1 MSTHILHCG
10 DIVRA
15 SDSAKN
21 AFECVFEAVA
31 GERVLIVCDDGKA
44 RIGQAF
50 AEGALGLGLWTRL
63 LTLKTSKTSRKEVPL
78 HLSEIIT
85 GKKPDIFVNLLRG
98 FGGETPFRI
107 KLITLETRD
116 KRSRLGHCPGLSLR
130 MLTEGALSLTVEE
143 HRQMQEDAR
152 SLLRALQQT
161 NKVKVV
167 APSGTSLS
175 FSTEGRR
182 FYTDT
187 MIDWRE
193 MKWMNLPTGEVLAA
207 PVEDSLEGKLV
218 CDLAIGGV
226 GAMKKPIELI
236 VEKGIVR
243 KAISEDKRALRQVED
258 ALTTDKWAK
267 TVGEFAFGINPK
279 AKSLEEFLETEKITE
294 TVHIAFGHN
303 LDMPGGRNPS
313 SNHMDFLI
321 AKPTVTIT
329 NSKGETTTILKNG
342 KLHTK

>member
-1 MSTHILHCG
+1 M
-10 DIVRA
+10 
-15 SDSAKN
+15 
-21 AFECVFEAVA
+21 
-31 GERVLIVCDDGKA
+31 LIVCDDEKA
-44 RIGQAF
+44 KIGQAF
-50 AEGALGLGLWTRL
+50 AEGALSQGLWTRL
-63 LTLKTSKTSRKEVPL
+63 LVLKTSRTARNEVPQ

-85 GKKPDIFVNLLRG
+85 SRKPDIFVNLLRG
-98 FGGETPFRI
+98 VGGETPFRI

-116 KRSRLGHCPGLSLR
+116 KRSRLGHCPGVSLE
-130 MLTEGALSLTVEE
+130 MLTKGALSLTVEE
-143 HRQMQEDAR
+143 HRQMQENAR

-161 NKVKVV
+161 STVEVT
-167 APSGTSLS
+167 APSGTSIS

-187 MIDWRE
+187 IIDWRE

-226 GAMKKPIELI
+226 GALKKSVELV
-236 VEKGIVR
+236 VEKGTVR
-243 KAISEDKRALRQVED
+243 KAISEDKKALRHVED
-258 ALTTDKWAK
+258 ALTTDKWARS
-267 TVGEFAFGINPK
+267 VGEFAFGMNPK

-313 SNHMDFLI
+313 GNHMDFLI
-321 AKPTVTIT
+321 SKPTVTIT
-329 NSKGETTTILKNG
+329 NSKGETSTILKNG
-342 KLHTK
+342 KLQTK

>member
-1 MSTHILHCG
+1 M
-10 DIVRA
+10 
-15 SDSAKN
+15 
-21 AFECVFEAVA
+21 
-31 GERVLIVCDDGKA
+31 LIVCDDEKA
-44 RIGQAF
+44 KIGQAF
-50 AEGALGLGLWTRL
+50 AEGALSQGLWTRL
-63 LTLKTSKTSRKEVPL
+63 LVLKTSRTARNEVPQ

-85 GKKPDIFVNLLRG
+85 SRKPDIFVNLLRG
-98 FGGETPFRI
+98 VGGETPFRI

-116 KRSRLGHCPGLSLR
+116 KRSRLGHCPGVSLE
-130 MLTEGALSLTVEE
+130 MLTNGALSLTVEE
-143 HRQMQEDAR
+143 HRQMQENAR

-161 NKVKVV
+161 STVEVT
-167 APSGTSLS
+167 APSGTSIS

-226 GAMKKPIELI
+226 GALKKPVELI
-236 VEKGIVR
+236 VEKGTVR
-243 KAISEDKRALRQVED
+243 KAISEDKKALRHVED
-258 ALTTDKWAK
+258 ALTTDKWARS
-267 TVGEFAFGINPK
+267 VGEFAFGMNPK

-313 SNHMDFLI
+313 GNHMDFLI
-321 AKPTVTIT
+321 SKPTVTIT
-329 NSKGETTTILKNG
+329 NSKGETSTILKNG
-342 KLHTK
+342 KLQTK

>member
-1 MSTHILHCG
+1 M
-10 DIVRA
+10 RA
-15 SDSAKN
+15 SESAKN
-21 AFECVFEAVA
+21 ALECVFEAVA
-31 GERVLIVCDDGKA
+31 GERLLIVCDDEKD

-50 AEGALGLGLWTRL
+50 ADGALDQGLWTRL
-63 LTLKTSKTSRKEVPL
+63 LILATSRTARKEVPP
-78 HLSEIIT
+78 HLSEIIVNR
-85 GKKPDIFVNLLRG
+85 KPDIFVNLLRG
-98 FGGETPFRI
+98 FASETPFRI

-116 KRSRLGHCPGLSLR
+116 KRSRLGHCPGVTLE
-130 MLTEGALSLTVEE
+130 MLTKGALSLTVDE

-152 SLLRALQQT
+152 SLLRALQQASRVEVT
-161 NKVKVV
+161 

-226 GAMKKPIELI
+226 GALKKPVELI

-243 KAISEDKRALRQVED
+243 KAISEDKKALRQVED
-258 ALTTDKWAK
+258 ALTTDKWARS
-267 TVGEFAFGINPK
+267 VGEFAFGINPK

-294 TVHIAFGHN
+294 TIHIAFGHN

-313 SNHMDFLI
+313 GNHMDFLI
-321 AKPTVTIT
+321 SRPTVTIT
-329 NSKGETTTILKNG
+329 NSKGETSTVLKSG
-342 KLHTK
+342 KLQTK

>member
-1 MSTHILHCG
+1 M
-10 DIVRA
+10 
-15 SDSAKN
+15 
-21 AFECVFEAVA
+21 
-31 GERVLIVCDDGKA
+31 LIVCDDEKA
-44 RIGQAF
+44 QIGQAF
-50 AEGALGLGLWTRL
+50 ADGALSQGLWTRL
-63 LTLKTSKTSRKEVPL
+63 LVLSTTRTVRTEVPP

-85 GKKPDIFVNLLRG
+85 SRKPDIFVNLLRG
-98 FGGETPFRI
+98 AGGETPFRI

-116 KRSRLGHCPGLSLR
+116 KKSRLGHCPGVSLE
-130 MLTEGALSLTVEE
+130 MLTRGALSLTVED
-143 HRQMQEDAR
+143 HRQMQERAR

-161 NKVKVV
+161 CTVEVN

-187 MIDWRE
+187 IIDWRE

-226 GAMKKPIELI
+226 GALKKPVELI
-236 VEKGIVR
+236 VRNGTVR
-243 KAISEDKRALRQVED
+243 RASSEDKKTLRKVED
-258 ALTTDKWAK
+258 ALNTDKWAK
-267 TVGEFAFGINPK
+267 AVGEFAIGINAK
-279 AKSLEEFLETEKITE
+279 AKSLENFLETEKIAE
-294 TVHIAFGHN
+294 TVHFAFGHN

-313 SNHMDFLI
+313 GNHMDFLI

-329 NSKGETTTILKNG
+329 NSKGETATILKGG
-342 KLHTK
+342 KLQTS